1 MIEPGDGDV
10 VTDVVDR
17 VAAFAD
23 DELWPLALDV
33 DGRERIPAAH
43 YERLA
48 ELGLFAMSVPAD
60 LGGPGLDPPT
70 TRTIMRT
77 LGRGCGATAFAF
89 AQHLGV
95 TAAVARTDNTGLSD
109 EWLPRLR
116 SGTLGGTA
124 FAHVRRRGTPVV
136 RAEPAPDG
144 GWCLHGTAPW
154 ATSWGTAAVFSVAA
168 VAPDG
173 RIVWVLVAGEEQ
185 PGMRSE
191 PLPLMV
197 FGATA
202 TVRLHFDGLA
212 VPSDHVLRVDEA
224 EPWRRADRRGAARP
238 NPLCLAVGDRALRL
252 LSEAAPEI
260 AAEQAE
266 VWDAVGER
274 SALAGALVDTGADLD
289 DDAIATVAAARA
301 ESILAAQ
308 HLTTALLAAVGGRGA
323 ERSHP
328 AQLLARQ
335 SLFYVI
341 QAQNADGRAA
351 TLSALT

>member
-1 MIEPGDGDV
+1 MTGL
-10 VTDVVDR
+10 VDR

-33 DGRERIPAAH
+33 DGLERIPTAH

-48 ELGLFAMSVPAD
+48 ELGLFALSVPTD
-60 LGGPGLDPPT
+60 LGGLGLDPPT
-70 TRTIMRT
+70 TRDLMRT

-95 TAAVARTDNTGLSD
+95 AAAVARTDNTALSD

-116 SGTLGGTA
+116 AGTLGGTA
-124 FAHVRRRGTPVV
+124 FAHVRRRGAPVV
-136 RAEPAPDG
+136 RAEPGSDDG
-144 GWCLHGTAPW
+144 WRLHGTAPW

-173 RIVWVLVAGEEQ
+173 RIVWVLVTGEEQ
-185 PGMRSE
+185 PGMRPE

-202 TVRLHFDGLA
+202 TVRLRFDDLV
-212 VPSDHVLRVDEA
+212 VPPERVLRVDEA

-252 LSEAAPEI
+252 LRRAAPEI
-260 AAEQAE
+260 ATEQAE

-274 SALAGALVDTGADLD
+274 SALAAALVDTGADLD
-289 DDAIATVAAARA
+289 DEAIATVAAARA
-301 ESILAAQ
+301 ESILAVQ
-308 HLTTALLAAVGGRGA
+308 QMTTALLAAVGGRGA

-351 TLSALT
+351 TLAALT